1 MVIANGAF
9 RRGVRGAV
17 PSNLGTGQWH
27 WIFGNTYVTDEPV
40 VQLRYYSA
48 ESGQSPFED
57 WFTDLDAPAAA
68 KVVVAL
74 ARLEQGN
81 NSNAKGIGEGVFEN
95 RIDWGPGYRVYFGM
109 DGDALVILLTGGTKR
124 RQQRDIEAAKAMWRD
139 YKRRRKPSPR

>member
-40 VQLRYYSA
+40 IQLRYYSA

-81 NSNAKGIGEGVFEN
+81 NSNAKGIGEGFLN
-95 RIDWGPGYRVYFGM
+95 IASLG
-109 DGDALVILLTGGTKR
+109 AQAIACILAWTVMR
-124 RQQRDIEAAKAMWRD
+124 
-139 YKRRRKPSPR
+139 S